1 MLDNINTNDDDD
13 VIMMDVNSLFNGSVE
28 IVEVNNMDE
37 VIKHMNPSKEE
48 ENK

>member
-1 MLDNINTNDDDD
+1 MKDNNINDDD

-28 IVEVNNMDE
+28 VVEVNNMDE

>member
-1 MLDNINTNDDDD
+1 MRDNNINEDDD

-28 IVEVNNMDE
+28 VVEVNNMDE

-48 ENK
+48 EK

>member
-1 MLDNINTNDDDD
+1 MKDNNINDDD

-28 IVEVNNMDE
+28 VVEVNNMDE

-48 ENK
+48 EK